1 MSRGESAL
9 IRAMKMTPREITW
22 VWHALLNEG
31 IDFDDCRLN
40 SHVMRQQIAEH
51 LTPKLMAA
59 LEHAKGT
66 QLLPDDDF
74 RWVAKDG
81 RQPNWLVRKAL
92 QAIGERRLL
101 QPLTTLPIRQQVIAI
116 FDLWD
121 ARLSDKKMALI
132 DLEYAWREHLQ
143 HDDLF
148 RWFKEEDEKSKCLMA
163 WEWMKEHQ
171 PQQTRNELP
180 FARHRELLDFFDRH
194 DATPGEKELYVA
206 KIKRRWGTRKTREN
220 SPNKKQYNFV
230 LTNDVNA
237 ALDKLAQGYKLSRTK
252 ILEQLI
258 LNEAETGLHLG
269 QMLRKL

>member
-1 MSRGESAL
+1 MSRGEGAL
-9 IRAMKMTPREITW
+9 GRLMKMPPREITW
-22 VWHALLNEG
+22 LWNALSNDG
-31 IDFDDCRLN
+31 IDFDDCQLN
-40 SHVMRQQIAEH
+40 SLVMRQQIAGH
-51 LTPKLMAA
+51 LTPKLIAA
-59 LEHAKGT
+59 LEHAKDT
-66 QLLPDDDF
+66 QFLSEDEF
-74 RWVAKDG
+74 RGVAKDG

-92 QAIGERRLL
+92 QVVGERRLP

-116 FDLWD
+116 FDLWS

-143 HDDLF
+143 HDELF

-163 WEWMKEHQ
+163 WEWMKKHL
-171 PQQTRNELP
+171 PQQTRNEPP
-180 FARHRELLDFFDRH
+180 FASHSELLEFFDRH
-194 DATPGEKELYVA
+194 DATQGEKELYVF
-206 KIKRRWGTRKTREN
+206 KIKRSWSTRKTREN

-237 ALDKLAQGYKLSRTK
+237 ALDKLAKEHKLSRTK

-269 QMLRKL
+269 QMLHKA